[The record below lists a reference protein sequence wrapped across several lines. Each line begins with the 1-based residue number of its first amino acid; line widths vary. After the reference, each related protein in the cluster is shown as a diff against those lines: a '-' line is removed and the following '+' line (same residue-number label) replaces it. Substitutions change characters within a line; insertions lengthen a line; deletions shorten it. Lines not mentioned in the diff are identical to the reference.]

1 MSIPAITNGLAPP
14 AASGGNRPAA
24 ETIPSSSTQAAAP
37 TLTPQ
42 AVEAT
47 QAAAQSGSSRLQP
60 EQVKQ
65 AVDALKEAFK
75 SVAQD
80 LQFSIDE
87 DTGKT
92 VVKIVDAVTKDV
104 IRQIPGEEVLVIAK
118 ALGKLDKLHGVLVK
132 QQA

>member
-14 AASGGNRPAA
+14 TSSSGSRPAA
-24 ETIPSSSTQAAAP
+24 ETIPSSSPQATAP
-37 TLTPQ
+37 LTPQ

-47 QAAAQSGSSRLQP
+47 QAAAQSGSSRLLP
-60 EQVKQ
+60 DQVKQ
-65 AVDALKEAFK
+65 AVDALQEAFK
-75 SVAQD
+75 PVAQD

-104 IRQIPGEEVLVIAK
+104 IRQIPGEEVLAIAK